1 MWVVVGAACGVWDG
15 DFAHGFDG
23 GLARLPAV
31 EPAVETER
39 LRYLLADGVDGV
51 ERGHRVLE
59 DHRDVVAANLPHALF
74 GRGQK
79 VLAREQNLA
88 PDDAAR
94 RAYQTH
100 HRERRDGLPAARL
113 ADEPQHLALL

>member
-31 EPAVETER
+31 EPAVETQR

-51 ERGHRVLE
+51 ERGHWVLE
-59 DHRDVVAANLPHALF
+59 DHRDVVAANLTHSVF

-79 VLAREQNLA
+79 VLAAEPDLA
-88 PDDAAR
+88 AHDAAR
-94 RAYQTH
+94 RAYQSH
-100 HRERRDGLPAARL
+100 QR
-113 ADEPQHLALL
+113 Q